1 MDTGDF
7 LCTDDMELLDA
18 GFPKNRLATVH
29 AAEFAFWGA
38 ISDGYPE
45 CESGDTA
52 LTGEPVNA
60 IAIWI
65 ATHLGIPLKTDRLAL
80 LEAVDRKIARTPRFH
95 KVLSEAFAAAKSSIV
110 DEVPDLQDPPA
121 NVCAMLQG
129 CAALSLSW
137 NLPEAVDND

>member
-45 CESGDTA
+45 CESGDTE

-65 ATHLGIPLKTDRLAL
+65 AAHLGVPLNTERLTL
-80 LEAVDRKIARTPRFH
+80 LTEVDREIVRSPRFQE
-95 KVLSEAFAAAKSSIV
+95 VLAGAFAAAKSAISN
-110 DEVPDLQDPPA
+110 EVPDLQDPPS
-121 NVCAMLQG
+121 NVRTVLQS
-129 CAALSLSW
+129 CAALMLSW